1 MKLKLIAIVSALL
14 LAGCGS
20 LNPFASKDTRPGI
33 TPASNTATPVK
44 DQTIRTDF
52 KDQGIQVEYSWNGD
66 LKKLVVFGQAEAWKG
81 NVDVHAEMDAMDKL
95 VKYIYGRE
103 VSNERK
109 VKVYAKTIDNARD
122 NTLNRFKN
130 VDGTMTFQARDV
142 ENQMTSDPAKNES
155 EKNNTSR
162 RVAERLERTVTETMQ
177 TITSQGRLTGVRKV
191 KDAVVQDGRL
201 YVAQYEWSP
210 KDQDTSTFIRNLMSQ

>member
-1 MKLKLIAIVSALL
+1 
-14 LAGCGS
+14 
-20 LNPFASKDTRPGI
+20 
-33 TPASNTATPVK
+33 
-44 DQTIRTDF
+44 
-52 KDQGIQVEYSWNGD
+52 
-66 LKKLVVFGQAEAWKG
+66 
-81 NVDVHAEMDAMDKL
+81 MDAMDKL

-109 VKVYAKTIDNARD
+109 VKVYAKTLDNARD